1 MKSQSIHKAGNLS
14 FICSAVSEVPV
25 DELISLYKS
34 AGWWNDLPFEKET
47 LPLLVKN
54 SFCFVSVRTEEGRL
68 IGMGRAI
75 SDGVSD
81 AYLQDIFIEKNYR
94 KMGIGSRIVK
104 MLTAQ
109 CRKRGISWIALIANP
124 GTDDFYRELG
134 FEVMPEYVPMILSVK
149 PGNGTVRK

>member
-1 MKSQSIHKAGNLS
+1 MKSQTIHKTGNLK
-14 FICSAVSEVPV
+14 FICAVVTEVPV

-34 AGWWNDLPFEKET
+34 AGWWNDLPSERET

-68 IGMGRAI
+68 IGMGRVI
-75 SDGVSD
+75 SDGASD
-81 AYLQDIFIEKNYR
+81 AYLQDIFIEKSYR

-104 MLTAQ
+104 MLTAY
-109 CRKRGISWIALIANP
+109 CRKKGISWIALIANP
-124 GTDDFYRELG
+124 GTTGFYHELG

-149 PGNGTVRK
+149 KDN

>member
-1 MKSQSIHKAGNLS
+1 MKSQTIHKTGNLK
-14 FICSAVSEVPV
+14 FICAVVTEAPV
-25 DELISLYKS
+25 DELIGLYKA
-34 AGWWNDLPFEKET
+34 AGWWNDLPSEREN

-54 SFCFVSVRTEEGRL
+54 SYCFVSVRTEEGRL

-75 SDGVSD
+75 SDGASD
-81 AYLQDIFIEKNYR
+81 AYLQDIFIEKPYR

-104 MLTAQ
+104 MLTAH

-124 GTDDFYRELG
+124 GTTDFYRELG

-149 PGNGTVRK
+149 PDN